1 MASGELIVTGNGA
14 AQIQLIG
21 QPVRMNVY
29 FDDEGEIIV
38 PCNPHYYDKL
48 DWTISGNVL
57 TINYQVYGVRAIKWD
72 VGFYWKE
79 IK

>member
-1 MASGELIVTGNGA
+1 MVSGELIVIGNGT
-14 AQIQLIG
+14 AQIQLTG
-21 QPVRMNVY
+21 QPIRMSVY

-38 PCNPHYYDKL
+38 PCNPHYHDTL
-48 DWTISGNVL
+48 DWVINGSIL
-57 TINYQVYGVRAIKWD
+57 TINYQVSGIRAIKWN